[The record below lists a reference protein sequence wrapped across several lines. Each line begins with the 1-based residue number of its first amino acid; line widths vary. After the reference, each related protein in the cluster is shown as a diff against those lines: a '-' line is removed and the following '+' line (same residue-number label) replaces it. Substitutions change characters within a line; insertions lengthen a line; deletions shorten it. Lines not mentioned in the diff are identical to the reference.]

1 MNSVGTTKNSW
12 PLPVRIDTDMSHS
25 NRPGRSTMHLL
36 TTRLA
41 TLLVLCI
48 LVLSPQIITAG
59 ETEAME
65 KRLLDAVTYL
75 ASDELEGRAP
85 GTKGLDLAAE
95 FIRQQF
101 EQIGLNTA
109 LVDGAAYQPFE
120 IEDRGQVDDKTEL
133 SFVATAT
140 DDKERQPTVL
150 KLNQDF
156 TPLGGTGSEP
166 FSLPLVFAGYGIT
179 AEKEGYDD
187 YTGLDVNGK
196 AVILLRHEP
205 QQANPDSPFNGDKDS
220 KYAPFLAKL
229 TNARKHGA
237 ACILFCTDEYDVR
250 KSLQQPWQQWKKA
263 LVELASEQAKL
274 KAEEMP
280 ALGEIVELSD
290 RMSGLL
296 DRFNKLRDE
305 LDTRLDPLLPFGTA
319 GLRGDDSGIPVL
331 QCRREVLDRLLKAAE
346 QPDLATLEKKIDADF
361 KPASFEIPG
370 WQVNGKVEVR
380 RDKHQVKNVVALLEG
395 QGPHADEAIVVGAH
409 YDHVGI
415 RKIGNGQIE
424 VYNGADDNASGVS
437 AMLEIARQLADAE
450 EPPQRDILFIAFS
463 GEERGLLGSRHYVE
477 HPLIPLEDTVAMVNL
492 DMVGRLRS
500 DALTVYG
507 TGTAKRFDDLVNRL
521 AKEHGMTL
529 EKKPNGT
536 GPSDHASFYRKDI
549 PVLFFITGMH
559 KDLHKPTDD
568 VEKINVA
575 GMRRVSEMVLDAV
588 EEIAESDGRPQF
600 QKVVDEKAP
609 PKGYLGV
616 MPAEESDGQGVAL
629 QEVLKDSPA
638 EKAGL
643 KPGDLVLK
651 IGETKI
657 PQVSDLLK
665 ALRER
670 KPGDKVQITV
680 QRETEE
686 IVVEVV
692 LGKR

>member
-1 MNSVGTTKNSW
+1 MYGF
-12 PLPVRIDTDMSHS
+12 
-25 NRPGRSTMHLL
+25 

-48 LVLSPQIITAG
+48 LLLSPQIVTAG

-65 KRLLDAVTYL
+65 KRLLDAVSYL
-75 ASDELEGRAP
+75 AADEMEGRAP

-101 EQIGLNTA
+101 EQVGLNTA
-109 LVDGAAYQPFE
+109 LVDGTAYQPFE

-133 SFVATAT
+133 SFVAVGS
-140 DDKERQPTVL
+140 DDKEPQLTVL
-150 KLNQDF
+150 KLNRDF

-166 FSLPLVFAGYGIT
+166 FNLPLVFAGYGIT

-187 YTGLDVNGK
+187 YAGLDVNGK

-205 QQANPDSPFNGDKDS
+205 QQANHDSPFNGDKDS
-220 KYAPFLAKL
+220 KHAPFRAKL

-237 ACILFCTDEYDVR
+237 ACILFCTDEFDLR
-250 KSLQQPWQQWKKA
+250 KNLQQPWQQWKK
-263 LVELASEQAKL
+263 VFSELASEQAKL

-280 ALGEIVELSD
+280 PLGEIVKLSD

-296 DRFNKLRDE
+296 DRFNMLRDD

-331 QCRREVLDRLLKAAE
+331 QCRRDAIDRLLKAAE
-346 QPDLATLEKKIDADF
+346 QPDLATLEKKIDADL
-361 KPASFEIPG
+361 KPVSFELPG
-370 WQVNGKVEVR
+370 WQVAGTVEVR

-395 QGPHADEAIVVGAH
+395 AGPHADQAIVVGAH

-415 RKIGNGQIE
+415 RKNGEGEME

-437 AMLEIARQLADAE
+437 AMIEIARQLADAE
-450 EPPQRDILFIAFS
+450 EPPERDILFIAFS

-477 HPLIPLEDTVAMVNL
+477 HPLIPLKDTVAMVNL

-500 DALTVYG
+500 DTLTIYG

-549 PVLFFITGMH
+549 PVLFFITGTH

-568 VEKINVA
+568 VEKINVP

-588 EEIAESDGRPQF
+588 EEIAESDERPAF
-600 QKVVDEKAP
+600 LKVVDEKAP

-616 MPAEESDGQGVAL
+616 MPAEESDGQGVTL

-665 ALRER
+665 ALRDR
-670 KPGDKVQITV
+670 KPGEKVQITI
-680 QRETEE
+680 QRENEQ
-686 IVVEVV
+686 VALEVV